1 MQKVAPKKQLGQ
13 HFLTDPAIARKIA
26 SSIPLGAWDSV
37 VEVGPG
43 MGILTKPLQEVHG
56 KALHCVEIDAESVQ
70 WLHQQIWAKEL
81 NIMHGDFLAIPEKDL
96 FGEGNVAVIG
106 NYPYNISTQIAFR
119 VLEAKNPVQFFGGMF
134 QREVARRFCAEHG
147 NKEYGVTSVLLQ
159 AFFDCK
165 YLFTVHEGSFN
176 PPPAVKG
183 GVMACVRKQ
192 QQPGCTFKSL
202 ALVVKNAFNQRRKTL
217 SNALKPLTSSEP
229 GFVLPEELK
238 GKRAEQLSVETFIM
252 LAAKWDSLNV

>member
-81 NIMHGDFLAIPEKDL
+81 NIMHGDFLAIPE
-96 FGEGNVAVIG
+96 
-106 NYPYNISTQIAFR
+106 
-119 VLEAKNPVQFFGGMF
+119 
-134 QREVARRFCAEHG
+134 
-147 NKEYGVTSVLLQ
+147 
-159 AFFDCK
+159 
-165 YLFTVHEGSFN
+165 
-176 PPPAVKG
+176 
-183 GVMACVRKQ
+183 
-192 QQPGCTFKSL
+192 
-202 ALVVKNAFNQRRKTL
+202 
-217 SNALKPLTSSEP
+217 
-229 GFVLPEELK
+229 
-238 GKRAEQLSVETFIM
+238 
-252 LAAKWDSLNV
+252 